1 MSKVMRIHFQK
12 VVLLSM
18 DAALTEKLNHK
29 FLIPTF
35 LTHNNLA
42 QSCNKLI
49 FILNLG
55 ILAIYHN

>member
-1 MSKVMRIHFQK
+1 
-12 VVLLSM
+12 M
-18 DAALTEKLNHK
+18 DAALTKKLNHK